1 MDHGS
6 LPKSRLASIT
16 SAKELLCLNRAGSM
30 LNIACHR
37 QYPEIWIFCYESILQ
52 KIDHMLKPP
61 EPKFRSDLSSRFRD
75 IAEKQVPAKLKPT
88 VIYSRFS
95 SSSFF
100 LTPFFF
106 RRMP

>member
-1 MDHGS
+1 M
-6 LPKSRLASIT
+6 
-16 SAKELLCLNRAGSM
+16 RAIGNTLKFGFFAM
-30 LNIACHR
+30 R
-37 QYPEIWIFCYESILQ
+37 VYYK

-100 LTPFFF
+100 LTPFFSAGCPNLIYDG
-106 RRMP
+106 REYDGCNHR